1 VGDTCGDIAP
11 FRQVKRPA
19 LNEGTMGKTEDL
31 LTAGKVA
38 KALEVKPA
46 EVKKAITEL
55 GLEPDVVKGGCSYY
69 NPDSVM
75 KIKKKL
81 G

>member
-1 VGDTCGDIAP
+1 
-11 FRQVKRPA
+11 
-19 LNEGTMGKTEDL
+19 MGKNEEL

-38 KALEVKPA
+38 QALGRKPA

-55 GLEPDVVKGGCSYY
+55 KIEPDVVKGGCSYY
-69 NPDSVM
+69 GPATVK
-75 KIKKKL
+75 KIRAKI